1 MFSEIS
7 PIGIFYQ
14 IDSFFRLNNYTG
26 FNESLFL
33 SVFRNLD
40 FRCLP
45 HKNAVVSP
53 KKRSNRAI
61 FFIFT
66 FHRIAGNRSIP
77 PIPRKYL
84 IRIYPRTECCN
95 TAYSRSVLKVG
106 SKGSHTKGR
115 ICRKIP
121 LYPEESPF
129 RRGRTRKSA
138 EAMPPL
144 PRKATAAATT
154 PA

>member
-26 FNESLFL
+26 FNESLFH
-33 SVFRNLD
+33 SVFKNFA

-84 IRIYPRTECCN
+84 IRIYPRT
-95 TAYSRSVLKVG
+95 
-106 SKGSHTKGR
+106 KGR